1 MRKVIVAPLNW
12 GLGHASRC
20 IPVIKALQKGQLTPV
35 IASDG
40 AALELLQKEFPKL
53 ESIELPSYKISYGK
67 YLKWSLFKKIPVI
80 IKTIRREQ
88 RVIHQYLEKNS
99 TVVGIISDN
108 RFGIRS
114 SGLPSVYITHQINV
128 KSGILKPITSY
139 FHQRIIKK
147 FDECWIPDDKDSRF
161 SGELSLSKKLFNQKY
176 IGVLS
181 RLQKKDVKKTLD
193 LLIVLS
199 GPEPNRTQLEEKLI
213 EKFYNSNLKICLV
226 QGKIEPR
233 ETTVELGNIQIINF
247 ALTEK
252 LGFLLNASKQV
263 ICRSGYSSV
272 MDLITSGKSAILIP
286 TKNQN
291 EQEYL
296 AQYLNKKGYFSMISE
311 DCIAT
316 QKFEVFDGL
325 KGEIEKKEFDKNLF
339 RLFHGK

>member
-20 IPVIKALQKGQLTPV
+20 IPVIKALQKEQLTPV

-88 RVIHQYLEKNS
+88 RVIHQYLEKNNA
-99 TVVGIISDN
+99 VVGIISDN
-108 RFGIRS
+108 RFGVRS
-114 SGLPSVYITHQINV
+114 SDLPSVYITHQINV
-128 KSGILKPITSY
+128 KSGLLSPITRY
-139 FHQRIIKK
+139 FHQGIIKK
-147 FDECWIPDDKDSRF
+147 FDECWIPDDEDSRF

-233 ETTVELGNIQIINF
+233 ETTVELGNLQMINF

-252 LGFLLNASKQV
+252 LEFLLNASKQV

-272 MDLITSGKSAILIP
+272 MDLITLGKSAILIP

-311 DCIAT
+311 DRIVT

-325 KGEIEKKEFDKNLF
+325 KAEIENKEFDKNLF

>member
-20 IPVIKALQKGQLTPV
+20 IPVIKALQKEQLTPV

-40 AALELLQKEFPKL
+40 AALELLHKEFPEL

-67 YLKWSLFKKIPVI
+67 HLKWSLFKKIPVI
-80 IKTIRREQ
+80 IKTIKREQ
-88 RVIHQYLEKNS
+88 RVVHQYLEKNNA
-99 TVVGIISDN
+99 VVGIISDN
-108 RFGIRS
+108 RFGVCS

-128 KSGILKPITSY
+128 KSGLLSPITRY

-147 FDECWIPDDKDSRF
+147 FDECWIPDDEDSRF
-161 SGELSLSKKLFNQKY
+161 SGELSQSKKLLNQKY

-181 RLQKKDVKKTLD
+181 RFQKKDVKKTLD

-199 GPEPNRTQLEEKLI
+199 GLEPNRTQLEEKLI
-213 EKFYNSNLKICLV
+213 EKFCNSNLKICLV
-226 QGKIEPR
+226 QGKIEPQ
-233 ETTVELGNIQIINF
+233 ETTVELENFQMINF

-252 LGFLLNASKQV
+252 LEFLLNASKHV

-272 MDLITSGKSAILIP
+272 MDLITLGKSAILIP
-286 TKNQN
+286 TKDQN

-296 AQYLNKKGYFSMISE
+296 AQYLNKRGYFSMISE
-311 DCIAT
+311 DRIVT
-316 QKFEVFDGL
+316 QKFEVFEGL
-325 KGEIEKKEFDKNLF
+325 KAEIENKEFDKDLF

>member
-114 SGLPSVYITHQINV
+114 SSLPSVYITHQINV
-128 KSGILKPITSY
+128 KSGLLSPITRY

-147 FDECWIPDDKDSRF
+147 FDECWIPDDEDSRF
-161 SGELSLSKKLFNQKY
+161 SGELSLSKKLLNQKY

-181 RLQKKDVKKTLD
+181 RLQKKRCQEN
-193 LLIVLS
+193 S
-199 GPEPNRTQLEEKLI
+199 RSAHCAFWSRT
-213 EKFYNSNLKICLV
+213 
-226 QGKIEPR
+226 
-233 ETTVELGNIQIINF
+233 
-247 ALTEK
+247 
-252 LGFLLNASKQV
+252 
-263 ICRSGYSSV
+263 
-272 MDLITSGKSAILIP
+272 
-286 TKNQN
+286 
-291 EQEYL
+291 
-296 AQYLNKKGYFSMISE
+296 
-311 DCIAT
+311 
-316 QKFEVFDGL
+316 
-325 KGEIEKKEFDKNLF
+325 
-339 RLFHGK
+339 